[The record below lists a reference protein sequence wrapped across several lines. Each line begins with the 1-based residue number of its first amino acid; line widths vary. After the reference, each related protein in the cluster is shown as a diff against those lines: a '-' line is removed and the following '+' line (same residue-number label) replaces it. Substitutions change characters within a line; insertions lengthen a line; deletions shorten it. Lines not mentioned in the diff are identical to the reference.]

1 MSFLARSAFH
11 TFYCSVVLEYS
22 LCSPNGRCSGIGLHA
37 SKLLGSAS
45 PDSRFIL
52 VARNQENA
60 EYAKQQLEHSSVS
73 DENIIPMACDHSSF
87 MSIRNFCDDL
97 RKRLAV
103 LNCGGIDVMCL
114 NAAILMGDEAGPHF
128 TEDGFEITFQT
139 NHLAPFLIAN
149 LSYDLLNPGSRVLVT
164 SSGLYA
170 FSTFRNFVGIT
181 DPETGKVRK
190 HFETIDGETFHHKKS
205 YSASKLCNVAFGV
218 ELNRRLQKK
227 ESMAV
232 CFTPGLITSSA
243 LFRRQKVGWKD
254 TIEKKKAIGMNETKE
269 WGGSVLAWMALSDE
283 AGKRG
288 GAFMRAPYGISQ
300 RGGSPGKDLFSAP
313 ISEEASDPLNQDKLW
328 RLSAELTGISSD
340 LIC

>member
-1 MSFLARSAFH
+1 L
-11 TFYCSVVLEYS
+11 
-22 LCSPNGRCSGIGLHA
+22 
-37 SKLLGSAS
+37 
-45 PDSRFIL
+45 
-52 VARNQENA
+52 ENA
-60 EYAKQQLEHSSVS
+60 EFSKQQLEHSSVS

-87 MSIRNFCDDL
+87 TSIRHFCDDL
-97 RKRLAV
+97 RKRLAA
-103 LNCGGIDVMCL
+103 LKSGGIDVMCL
-114 NAAILMGDEAGPHF
+114 NAATLMGAEAVPHF

-170 FSTFRNFVGIT
+170 KSTFHNFAGIA
-181 DPETGKVRK
+181 DPKTGKVRK
-190 HFETIDGETFHHKKS
+190 RFETIDGEAFHYKKS
-205 YSASKLCNVAFGV
+205 YSASKLCNVAFVV

-227 ESMAV
+227 DSIAV
-232 CFTPGLITSSA
+232 CFTPGLITSSG
-243 LFRRQKVGWKD
+243 LFRRQKGGWKD
-254 TIEKKKAIGMNETKE
+254 TIEKTKAIHMNETTE

-283 AGKRG
+283 AGKLG
-288 GAFMRAPYGISQ
+288 GAFWRAPYGISQ
-300 RGGSPGKDLFSAP
+300 RGGSPEKDLFSAP

>member
-1 MSFLARSAFH
+1 
-11 TFYCSVVLEYS
+11 
-22 LCSPNGRCSGIGLHA
+22 
-37 SKLLGSAS
+37 LGSAS

-52 VARNQENA
+52 VARNQESA
-60 EYAKQQLEHSSVS
+60 EYAKQQLQHSSVS

-87 MSIRNFCDDL
+87 TSIRNFCDDL

-103 LNCGGIDVMCL
+103 LNSCGIDVMCL
-114 NAAILMGDEAGPHF
+114 NAAILMGEEAGPHF

-149 LSYDLLNPGSRVLVT
+149 LSYDLLNPGSRVVVT
-164 SSGLYA
+164 TSGLYA
-170 FSTFRNFVGIT
+170 FSTFQNFVGIT

-190 HFETIDGETFHHKKS
+190 NFETINGEAFHYKKN
-205 YSASKLCNVAFGV
+205 YSASKLCNIAFGA

-227 ESMAV
+227 DSLAV
-232 CFTPGLITSSA
+232 CFSPGLITSTG
-243 LFRRQKVGWKD
+243 LFRRQKGGWQD
-254 TIEKKKAIGMNETKE
+254 TIDKKKAIGMNETKE

-288 GAFMRAPYGISQ
+288 GEFWRAPYGISQ
-300 RGGSPGKDLFSAP
+300 RGGSPEKDLYSEP
-313 ISEEASDPLNQDKLW
+313 TSEEASDPLIQNKLW

-340 LIC
+340 LI